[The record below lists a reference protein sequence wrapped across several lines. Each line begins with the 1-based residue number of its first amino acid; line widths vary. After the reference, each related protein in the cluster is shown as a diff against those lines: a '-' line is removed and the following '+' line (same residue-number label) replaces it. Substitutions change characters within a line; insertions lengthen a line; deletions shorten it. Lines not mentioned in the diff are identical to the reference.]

1 MNCHI
6 PNFSSLE
13 AEVNQVAMFHPI
25 LMRVSAFQE
34 RVRDIIVPLGIGAKW
49 CEVYSADRVRK
60 GCGEI
65 F

>member
-1 MNCHI
+1 MV
-6 PNFSSLE
+6 
-13 AEVNQVAMFHPI
+13 AEVNQVGMFHPL